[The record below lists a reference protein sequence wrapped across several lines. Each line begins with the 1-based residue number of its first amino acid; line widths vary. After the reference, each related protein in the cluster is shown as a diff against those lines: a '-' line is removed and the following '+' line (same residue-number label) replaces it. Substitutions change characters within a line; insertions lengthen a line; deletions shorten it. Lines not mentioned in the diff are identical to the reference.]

1 MQTHNERKSLEIFI
15 LALGIK
21 SIYKYKRSVI
31 RKNKRS
37 SGAPVGLLLVVSLGA
52 GVLLFW
58 PPFSE
63 KLMKSL
69 FNKLRLKMT
78 TNNVVIVHVHK
89 QVYLLIGR
97 HFSCSDNFSLSIQ
110 LHVVAQVK
118 SSSQLNQSFAQLSRS
133 GAASTIGAT
142 MITELA
148 ILVLYVEINSMNL
161 S

>member
-37 SGAPVGLLLVVSLGA
+37 SGAPVGLLLVVSVGT

-78 TNNVVIVHVHK
+78 TIIRK
-89 QVYLLIGR
+89 QKFTKLNHDYTFSSYFFCVFAFCCFGSGSCCYVYMR
-97 HFSCSDNFSLSIQ
+97 N
-110 LHVVAQVK
+110 
-118 SSSQLNQSFAQLSRS
+118 
-133 GAASTIGAT
+133 
-142 MITELA
+142 
-148 ILVLYVEINSMNL
+148 Y
-161 S
+161 

>member
-37 SGAPVGLLLVVSLGA
+37 SGAPVGLLLVVSLGT

-69 FNKLRLKMT
+69 LNTLRQKMT
-78 TNNVVIVHVHK
+78 TIK
-89 QVYLLIGR
+89 L
-97 HFSCSDNFSLSIQ
+97 
-110 LHVVAQVK
+110 
-118 SSSQLNQSFAQLSRS
+118 
-133 GAASTIGAT
+133 
-142 MITELA
+142 
-148 ILVLYVEINSMNL
+148 
-161 S
+161 